1 MATFD
6 IIMDERKK
14 LVEKLIENMKNDEV
28 IFKKGWD
35 VSLLRPQNPVSEVNY
50 LGINRLKLGLEAIIN
65 DYKDP
70 RWVTFTQA
78 KEKGWNI
85 KKGAKGIRCEKWIF
99 SKKVKEK
106 DENGKLIEVEKELYK
121 PFPSYFTVFNA
132 EQVEGIPAL
141 KIEKISETKNF
152 EIAELLIQSSECP
165 IKELAQEQAFYIP
178 KEDIIVLP
186 LREAFKS
193 KEAFLRT
200 TIHEMGHSTG
210 HKSRLN
216 RDQTGTFG
224 TPSYAKEELVAEL
237 SSIFT
242 QAKLGI
248 KLEGQHFNDHTAYL
262 KSWISVLEND
272 PNELFK
278 AVSKAELASERL
290 YQNYLIKERELS
302 KEKNIIENLDQEIQN
317 GREELKNINMNELG
331 LFKDLTINFNYS
343 EIDLYIP
350 DNTTLKGYEAYKF
363 LDNIMKQ
370 DILQNEVQK
379 RIKTKFSLQ
388 YKDYD
393 TKEIRVNLG
402 DLEFGGKEKV
412 SEGLEYRLKSFAKF
426 KKVSVEEIKEVATEM
441 AQTINQTMTDF
452 KIAEKE
458 YEKESLKTEFWEI
471 EFNERSNG
479 IKSFSKNELNEAN
492 LKEIYDL
499 DKTLASKDSSLKF
512 FFEHWKDGMVIDK
525 VRIDVGSNDLEAFKY
540 LKEEIKDLEK
550 RKENLNILIK
560 NIPEQEN
567 IFNKN
572 FKFEEEK
579 NNLLKTEFVNIKND
593 IFLSE
598 NCKFDDPLKVSSSW
612 DKKINNKS
620 NDFER

>member
-1 MATFD
+1 MATAYD
-6 IIMDERKK
+6 IVMDERKK

-50 LGINRLKLGLEAIIN
+50 LGGNRLKLGLEAIVN

-70 RWVTFTQA
+70 RWVTFAQT
-78 KEKGWNI
+78 KEKGWQV
-85 KKGAKGIRCEKWIF
+85 KKGSKGVRCEKWIF
-99 SKKVKEK
+99 TRKVKEK
-106 DENGKLIEVEKELYK
+106 DENGKLVEVEKELDK

-132 EQVEGIPAL
+132 EQIEGIPPL
-141 KIEKISETKNF
+141 EIERLSEARNF
-152 EIAELLIQSSECP
+152 EIAELLIKSSECP
-165 IKELAQEQAFYIP
+165 IKELAQEQAFYNP
-178 KEDIIVLP
+178 KEDTIVLP

-216 RDQTGTFG
+216 RDQSGTFG
-224 TPSYAKEELVAEL
+224 TPNYAKEELVAEL
-237 SSIFT
+237 CSIFT
-242 QAKLGI
+242 QARLGI

-278 AVSKAELASERL
+278 AASKAEQASERL
-290 YQNYLIKERELS
+290 YQNYLVKEKELS
-302 KEKNIIENLDQEIQN
+302 KEKMTTKNLDQEIIPAIQN
-317 GREELKNINMNELG
+317 EREDLKKINMNELG
-331 LFKDLTINFNYS
+331 LFKDLTINFDYS
-343 EIDLYIP
+343 EMNLDIP
-350 DNTTLKGYEAYKF
+350 DNTILKGYEAYKF

-379 RIKTKFSLQ
+379 RIEAGENIDGLYYYKTKFSLQ

-393 TKEIRVNLG
+393 TKEIRVDLG

-412 SEGLEYRLKSFAKF
+412 SEGLEYRLKSWTDEIFDRAEEFAKF
-426 KKVSVEEIKEVATEM
+426 KKVSVEEIREVATEM
-441 AQTINQTMTDF
+441 VKTINQTMADF

-458 YEKESLKTEFWEI
+458 YEKESLRTEFWEI

-479 IKSFSKNELNEAN
+479 VKSFSKNELNETN

-499 DKTLASKDSSLKF
+499 DKALASEDSSLKF
-512 FFEHWKDGMVIDK
+512 YFEHWKDGMVVDK
-525 VRIDVGSNDLEAFKY
+525 VRIDVGSKDLEAFKY

-550 RKENLNILIK
+550 RKSVLMK
-560 NIPEQEN
+560 STQ
-567 IFNKN
+567 
-572 FKFEEEK
+572 EK
-579 NNLLKTEFVNIKND
+579 NKEQKIQAAT
-593 IFLSE
+593 
-598 NCKFDDPLKVSSSW
+598 
-612 DKKINNKS
+612 KKINTPKTRKRNRLL
-620 NDFER
+620 NDNQK